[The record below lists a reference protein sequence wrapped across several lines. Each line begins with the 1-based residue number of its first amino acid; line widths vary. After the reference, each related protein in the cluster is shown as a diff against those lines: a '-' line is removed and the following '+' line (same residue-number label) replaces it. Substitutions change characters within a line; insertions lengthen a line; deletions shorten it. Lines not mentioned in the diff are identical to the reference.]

1 MEFVYKEKGVFLYK
15 DGVEIGKAICQ
26 YSENAVNILHVIVEP
41 SMRGNGIAAQLVE
54 HVVSDEKNEGKEI
67 IPTCSYAAA
76 WMREHK

>member
-1 MEFVYKEKGVFLYK
+1 M
-15 DGVEIGKAICQ
+15 EIGKAICQ
-26 YSENAVNILHVIVEP
+26 YSENDVNILHVIVEP

-54 HVVSDEKNEGKEI
+54 HVVSDAKNEGKEI

>member
-1 MEFVYKEKGVFLYK
+1 MEFVHKEKGVFLYK

-26 YSENAVNILHVIVEP
+26 YSENDVNILHVIVEP

-54 HVVSDEKNEGKEI
+54 HVVSDAKNEGKEI

-76 WMREHK
+76 WMKEHK

>member
-26 YSENAVNILHVIVEP
+26 YSENDVNILHVIVEP

-54 HVVSDEKNEGKEI
+54 HVVSDAKNEGKEI

-76 WMREHK
+76 WMKEHK

>member
-1 MEFVYKEKGVFLYK
+1 MEFVHKEKGVFLYK

-26 YSENAVNILHVIVEP
+26 YSENDVNILHVIVEP

-54 HVVSDEKNEGKEI
+54 HVVSDAKNEGKEI
-67 IPTCSYAAA
+67 ILTCSYAAA

>member
-1 MEFVYKEKGVFLYK
+1 MEFVHKEKGVFLYK

-26 YSENAVNILHVIVEP
+26 YSENDVNILHVIVEP
-41 SMRGNGIAAQLVE
+41 SMRGNGIAAILVE
-54 HVVSDEKNEGKEI
+54 HVVSDAKNEGKEI